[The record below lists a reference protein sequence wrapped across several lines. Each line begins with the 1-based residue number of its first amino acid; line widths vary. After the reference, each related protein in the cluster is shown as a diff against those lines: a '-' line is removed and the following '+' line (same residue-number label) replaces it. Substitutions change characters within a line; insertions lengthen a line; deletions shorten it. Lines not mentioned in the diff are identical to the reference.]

1 MHVCMLSLPYVIV
14 PISHVFS
21 VCTNPCSMP
30 LTHGTLS
37 YFRHGYWRNRIKT
50 RLQYHN
56 YAITFRFI
64 FFSLDTEWVKV
75 TVRVSVWKAKAVVPC
90 PGWSC
95 PSSSLSRPQHL
106 HQISCRKSIQA
117 QNTHLWSGY
126 FNPDQVLDWVHCA
139 IPRAITPAQLRE
151 RCGTG
156 EKQHDFG
163 LQPAELLPRETLI
176 KLYQIF
182 VLK

>member
-1 MHVCMLSLPYVIV
+1 M
-14 PISHVFS
+14 FS
-21 VCTNPCSMP
+21 VCINPCSMP
-30 LTHGTLS
+30 LIHSTLS

-50 RLQYHN
+50 TLQYHS
-56 YAITFRFI
+56 YAITFCLLFFF
-64 FFSLDTEWVKV
+64 FFSLDTEWAKV
-75 TVRVSVWKAKAVVPC
+75 TVGVSVSKAKAVVPC

-95 PSSSLSRPQHL
+95 PSFHCVPPQATVSVVPQYL
-106 HQISCRKSIQA
+106 HEISWRKRIQA

-126 FNPDQVLDWVHCA
+126 FNPDQVLDWVQ
-139 IPRAITPAQLRE
+139 RTTPQANMPAWLRE

-156 EKQHDFG
+156 EKQRDFG
-163 LQPAELLPRETLI
+163 LQQAELLPRETLI